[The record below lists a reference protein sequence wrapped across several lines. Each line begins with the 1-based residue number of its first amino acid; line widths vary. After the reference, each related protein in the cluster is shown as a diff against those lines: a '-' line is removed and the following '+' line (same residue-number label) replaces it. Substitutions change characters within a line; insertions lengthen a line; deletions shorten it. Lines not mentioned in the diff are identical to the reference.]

1 MDSFRPRLQMVI
13 ITETWIKSEEEGN
26 RFQIAGYTHYFNF
39 RSDAR
44 GGGVSIFVNDT
55 LKHSQIEATCQNHN
69 HFLWVKI
76 ENYTL
81 DVCALYR
88 KPEQSNVKTF
98 IETFSH
104 QIQRRKRVIVFGDF
118 NFNLLALDRGT
129 VEYKQLIQENG
140 YQILNKIDETYC
152 TRDSGTTRSIIDHI
166 CSNLKQ
172 ENFHIAIVNTSMSD
186 HKQIYF
192 EMKLYQTDPLKKV
205 NYQAIDYV
213 KLYKSIS
220 ELHCD
225 NKEHLYSIL
234 EENLIKCINANK
246 TTKTKILYP
255 PKQNWIKRSI
265 MQLINKRNE
274 LWYQHKKNP
283 NDTIKKENFIK
294 KRKEVSACIQNTK
307 SEYYN
312 KTFAECKDQPAK
324 MWQLINNL
332 SCNKTTVKAIPN
344 QLRTQNGITSNK
356 KEICEGF
363 NKFFASVGSVLAN
376 EIRKQHRHIDSVK
389 HVPGS
394 CSYILKTL
402 PLATNEEILKIIQ
415 NLKSNTS
422 SGLDG
427 VNTKSIKCVANLIVG
442 SKEQRYDTC

>member
-1 MDSFRPRLQMVI
+1 
-13 ITETWIKSEEEGN
+13 
-26 RFQIAGYTHYFNF
+26 
-39 RSDAR
+39 
-44 GGGVSIFVNDT
+44 
-55 LKHSQIEATCQNHN
+55 
-69 HFLWVKI
+69 
-76 ENYTL
+76 
-81 DVCALYR
+81 
-88 KPEQSNVKTF
+88 
-98 IETFSH
+98 
-104 QIQRRKRVIVFGDF
+104 
-118 NFNLLALDRGT
+118 
-129 VEYKQLIQENG
+129 
-140 YQILNKIDETYC
+140 
-152 TRDSGTTRSIIDHI
+152 
-166 CSNLKQ
+166 
-172 ENFHIAIVNTSMSD
+172 
-186 HKQIYF
+186 
-192 EMKLYQTDPLKKV
+192 
-205 NYQAIDYV
+205 
-213 KLYKSIS
+213 
-220 ELHCD
+220 
-225 NKEHLYSIL
+225 
-234 EENLIKCINANK
+234 
-246 TTKTKILYP
+246 
-255 PKQNWIKRSI
+255 

-274 LWYQHKKNP
+274 LWYQHKRNP

-332 SCNKTTVKAIPN
+332 SCNKTTVKSIPN

-442 SKEQRYDTC
+442 ELTNCFNKCIREGTFPDSLKIAKITPIYKSGIRSEPGNYRPISVLPVLSKIFERVLYNRRDQHLSRINYIYPKQYGFRPKSNTLSATIDLITNIKLKIDKKLIVLGLFVDLKKAFDSVSHELLLKKLSGIGLQDSAYDIFKSYLSNRRQVVKIGENESNPEIVTYGIPQGSIIGPLLFLIYINN